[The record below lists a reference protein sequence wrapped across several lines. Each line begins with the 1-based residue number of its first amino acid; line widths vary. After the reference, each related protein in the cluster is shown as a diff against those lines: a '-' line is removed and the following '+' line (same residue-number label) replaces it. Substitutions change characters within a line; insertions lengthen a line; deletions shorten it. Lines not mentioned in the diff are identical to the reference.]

1 MLSFAEFLLIL
12 WCRGSYIL
20 GRHIFGE
27 SVFAFILAR
36 KSDSFQR
43 NEDNDSTHFLYSYA
57 AMHLLV
63 YTPILSRCGVLYR
76 LFVSGFVRAFLQI
89 NGSQLHTFCL
99 ILIRI
104 GSCCGRMCYYVLQGY
119 LAEQPRQY
127 DAKAD

>member
-12 WCRGSYIL
+12 WCRGSYTL

-27 SVFAFILAR
+27 SVFAFFLAR

-63 YTPILSRCGVLYR
+63 YTPYTIQVWGLVSFIRFGFCQSLLADKRKSAPHFLYDINPYWELLRAYVLLCVTRLSR
-76 LFVSGFVRAFLQI
+76 RATSPI
-89 NGSQLHTFCL
+89 
-99 ILIRI
+99 
-104 GSCCGRMCYYVLQGY
+104 
-119 LAEQPRQY
+119 
-127 DAKAD
+127 